1 MKTKASYDVP
11 AVRKLI
17 PLIELLCES
26 SKPLSLTEICKS
38 IEATN
43 NMVFRLLHTLK
54 EEGWVVESESNK
66 YEISLIPY
74 HHFSKPV
81 ARMSLTRAAQNP
93 LRELWEQTG
102 ESCYLGVIDGMRT
115 QFIEHL
121 DATGDVRIA
130 AVPGGRFPMHCA
142 APGKVLLAY
151 SDDEFVDAV
160 ISEEGL
166 AAQTENTIT
175 ESKKLKAELAGIRK
189 CGFGTDLEEFGDGII
204 CFAAPIFDF
213 SGALVGTIGLSV
225 LTLYYTPDE
234 LNEQLGAKVCA
245 AARAIS
251 ANLGFKESSN
261 NEI

>member
-1 MKTKASYDVP
+1 MKAKPSYDVP

-17 PLIELLCES
+17 LLIELLCEGL
-26 SKPLSLTEICKS
+26 KPLGLTEICN
-38 IEATN
+38 ATGLNN
-43 NMVFRLLHTLK
+43 NMVFRLLHTLQD
-54 EEGWVVESESNK
+54 EGWVVEPEKNK

-81 ARMSLTRAAQNP
+81 ARMSLTRAAQKP

-102 ESCYLGVIDGMRT
+102 ESCYLGIIDGTRT
-115 QFIEHL
+115 QFVEHL

-151 SDDEFVDAV
+151 SDEAFVDSV
-160 ISEEGL
+160 IAQEGL
-166 AAQTENTIT
+166 PRQTKNTIT
-175 ESKKLKAELAGIRK
+175 DPEKLKSELAEIRE
-189 CGFGTDLEEFGDGII
+189 CGFGRDLEEFGDGII

-234 LNEQLGAKVCA
+234 MSENFGENVCA

-251 ANLGFKESSN
+251 ANIGFKE
-261 NEI
+261 